1 LSVNCLSKQLASPRS
16 PPCGAQMDC
25 HGEPPRVAFGH
36 LDQDGCLEEDGFTVD
51 VLVAVTPDVQLCSVT
66 FAEREPVQ
74 HPKTQIWLADAE
86 GAPVMAPPVKD
97 A

>member
-1 LSVNCLSKQLASPRS
+1 MLEQAARVSPS
-16 PPCGAQMDC
+16 PTLRRQMDC
-25 HGEPPRVAFGH
+25 HGEQPRLAFGH
-36 LDQDGCLEEDGFTVD
+36 LDQDGCLEEDAFTVD
-51 VLVAVTPDVQLCSVT
+51 VLVVVNPDVQLCSVT
-66 FAEREPVQ
+66 FAKREPVQ